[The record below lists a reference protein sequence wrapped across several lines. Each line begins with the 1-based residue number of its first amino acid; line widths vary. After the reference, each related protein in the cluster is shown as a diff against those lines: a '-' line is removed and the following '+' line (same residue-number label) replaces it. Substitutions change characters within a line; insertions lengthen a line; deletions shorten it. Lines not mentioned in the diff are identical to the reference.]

1 MDTNIT
7 TLFQHY
13 TIENNLNKYLD
24 NNKSIYLTC
33 KDMYNNLDK
42 IEIYK
47 NNIKHLINTVFSN
60 LDNKSDIDTNKITI
74 MNKSLYKFLLLLN
87 SKHLNLISKL
97 IKRLDTSYPNFNM
110 KPIFLK
116 YIKLYPPFIKDIQ
129 NHDLDYINDLYLLV
143 FKSKKVNRNKCLLK
157 FINLDHITGD
167 KHEDITEIKNKII
180 KAAIY
185 ANPNNLKYLD
195 NHDLPY
201 IEELYK
207 YAIDDCPNSFIYM
220 KNHQVS
226 NIDYLYDIASKECG
240 GDILKYFK
248 RFDLK
253 NIQTYIKHCFK
264 YKNVLRLNSIRYLEN
279 PEPYLPLIISHCWSA
294 LEDLPDKYHYHSITR
309 QLYDIAIKKCL
320 FSVAYIKN
328 FNIFSDNVTDK
339 VSDTKKNTKNKKL
352 DINKIITKAITK
364 HPNIIYFIQD
374 KITHLP
380 NLHDLYKIYIKK
392 DVSNLEYINKSY
404 PLINDLYLFAIN
416 IDPYSLKYIP
426 DHSIIENL
434 ESVYIKA
441 VQTQSTYLVYIKNHN
456 VSNIQQ
462 IYKCAIYS
470 DPISLAYIKNHNVDC
485 IEQLYTHAVTRNGL
499 LLRFITNYN
508 LPNIRSILTFAL
520 QNNGLA
526 LKYLKNHSL
535 PYISDLYITAINSTP
550 KAFEYI
556 KNHSLPK
563 IIDIYNL
570 ALSLPYTYIHQNSY
584 LTCED
589 YFTFDDKRDTKYI
602 KFNFHESI
610 LSKNVISDLYLK
622 AVKIN
627 GLNLQYI
634 TNHDIDNIYNI
645 YFEAISNNPNSIQYI
660 KNHFCQNIGEIYKIA
675 ILKDYKLLKYI
686 QNHSVDEM
694 EFIYSHCFKND
705 ISLIQYFNNYNLYY
719 IFNKIIPTLS
729 YNKSTKN
736 ISKNKSTKKIKSN

>member
-7 TLFQHY
+7 TIFKHY
-13 TIENNLNKYLD
+13 TIQNNINKYLD
-24 NNKSIYLTC
+24 NDKSIYLTC

-47 NNIKHLINTVFSN
+47 NNIKHLINTVFN
-60 LDNKSDIDTNKITI
+60 CDTDKTSDKII
-74 MNKSLYKFLLLLN
+74 KMNKSLYKFLLLLN

-129 NHDLDYINDLYLLV
+129 NHDVSYINDLYLLV
-143 FKSKKVNRNKCLLK
+143 FKSKKNNRNKCLLK
-157 FINLDHITGD
+157 FINLNFSDINSD
-167 KHEDITEIKNKII
+167 KNFNKDKII

-226 NIDYLYDIASKECG
+226 NIDYLYDIASKKCYYA
-240 GDILKYFK
+240 LKSFT
-248 RFDLK
+248 RFDLE
-253 NIQTYIKHCFK
+253 NINTYIKNCFK
-264 YKNVLRLNSIRYLEN
+264 YKNVIHPRAILDLKN
-279 PEPYLPLIISHCWSA
+279 PEPYLSMIISHCPPA
-294 LEDLPDKYHYHSITR
+294 LEYLPDKYHYHSITR

-320 FSVAYIKN
+320 FSVAHIKN
-328 FNIFSDNVTDK
+328 FNIFSDK
-339 VSDTKKNTKNKKL
+339 ISDTKKNIKNKKL

-364 HPNIIYFIQD
+364 HPNIVYFIQD

-392 DVSNLEYINKSY
+392 DVSNLEYINISY

-426 DHSIIENL
+426 NHSIIENL

-470 DPISLAYIKNHNVDC
+470 NPISLAYIKNHNVDC
-485 IEQLYTHAVTRNGL
+485 IEQLYTHAVSRNGL
-499 LLRFITNYN
+499 LLRFIVNYN

-535 PYISDLYITAINSTP
+535 PYISDLYMTAINSTP

-556 KNHSLPK
+556 KNYSLPN
-563 IIDIYNL
+563 INDICYL
-570 ALSLPYTYIHQNSY
+570 ALSLPYTYIHQYSY

-602 KFNFHESI
+602 KFNFPESI

-645 YFEAISNNPNSIQYI
+645 YFEAISNNPNSIQYV
-660 KNHFCQNIGEIYKIA
+660 KNHLCQNIGEIYKIA

-694 EFIYSHCFKND
+694 EFIYSHCFKID

-729 YNKSTKN
+729 CNKSTKK
-736 ISKNKSTKKIKSN
+736 ILKNKSTKKIKSNQQYIY